1 MSDGQNKIYYDVN
14 IPYRAED
21 KDEKFHHYS
30 KAEAEVRM
38 NGPLISDPMNYDLAI
53 SKFKIDTESLPI
65 YIPDMQQ
72 PQKDEPM
79 DPLAELRRRGELKS
93 KSLVTIYYPT
103 CTRGTRQWRPR
114 ANAAAAWVDVPV
126 GAALDFNANDY
137 RFVEAGGIV
146 NAGNIY
152 ASRWKHVTFCPNE
165 GFFDST
171 YEAYRQ
177 HNKLPISNITVGGN
191 IREYVN
197 NTNQAF
203 FQYDYQSVLDR
214 INVCMERLL
223 QDVYMGNYGC
233 QPYNFV
239 PIDNL
244 MRGIFFKVEDGLIV
258 LYVDQQ
264 ILDAN
269 IMFKFSPD
277 LYKYIGNGFQCRF
290 YNNDLRI
297 VQNETGNNDGSFFID
312 YNPFTWR
319 HLAIDANDVDECT
332 IVSDQTKWPNN
343 RAHTRD
349 IGTYLELGHGQ
360 PKEFLADWD
369 GEECRRWYVTVKQQ
383 YSTLA
388 NWNVCKAILICSSS
402 FPIKPEYYPSLKRN
416 LYLTH
421 YKDNDYVNDMRDV
434 FKSDPYED
442 DTLIF
447 DKSSTK
453 ILDVYYPVSTQGGD
467 IRSCII
473 YSNENIEGGN
483 KIDMIGGMDLEN
495 FDIKVKWVDL
505 YGNVYDLYLAPGC
518 SVNIRMCFTRKKI
531 LKDELVMAFNRICE
545 SLEAISQH
553 YIPQPD
559 DSKTFDLKK
568 EPKRK
573 RNKVDLPG
581 VLENGLIMKP

>member
-30 KAEAEVRM
+30 KAETEVRM
-38 NGPLISDPMNYDLAI
+38 NGPLITDPMNYDLAI

-79 DPLAELRRRGELKS
+79 DPLAELRARGELKS
-93 KSLVTIYYPT
+93 KSLVTIYYPS
-103 CTRGTRQWRPR
+103 CTNGILQRKDRNRVGGW
-114 ANAAAAWVDVPV
+114 ADNGAAAIDY
-126 GAALDFNANDY
+126 GAYDY
-137 RFVEAGGIV
+137 RYVEA
-146 NAGNIY
+146 AGVPNNGYIF

-165 GFFDST
+165 GFFDNSMH
-171 YEAYRQ
+171 AYSQ
-177 HNKLPISNITVGGN
+177 HNKLPTSSMTVGGV
-191 IREYVN
+191 IRDYAN

-239 PIDNL
+239 AIDDL
-244 MRGIFFKVEDGLIV
+244 IRGIFFRVENGLIV
-258 LYVDQQ
+258 LYVSKE
-264 ILDAN
+264 ILEAN

-290 YNNDLRI
+290 YNNDLGI
-297 VQNETGNNDGSFFID
+297 IQNESGNNDGSFFID
-312 YNPFTWR
+312 YNPFIWR
-319 HLAIDANDVDECT
+319 HRNIDGNDIDERT
-332 IVSDQTKWPNN
+332 IVSDLSKWPHDRGLIRN
-343 RAHTRD
+343 
-349 IGTYLELGHGQ
+349 IGSYAKSNIVNTY
-360 PKEFLADWD
+360 EFSYTYNVNDEPA
-369 GEECRRWYVTVKQQ
+369 RIYSYINQQ

-421 YKDNDYVNDMRDV
+421 YKDDDYVNDMRNV
-434 FKSDPYED
+434 FKSDPNED

>member
-30 KAEAEVRM
+30 KAETEVRM

-53 SKFKIDTESLPI
+53 SKFKIDTECLPI

-79 DPLAELRRRGELKS
+79 DPLVELRRCGELKS

-103 CTRGTRQWRPR
+103 CTRGTLQYKPR
-114 ANAAAAWVDVPV
+114 GNLAGWADNGGRAIDYTQY
-126 GAALDFNANDY
+126 DY
-137 RFVEAGGIV
+137 RFVEDPRV
-146 NAGNIY
+146 NNDGAIY

-165 GFFDST
+165 GFFETS
-171 YEAYRQ
+171 YEAYRE
-177 HNKLPISNITVGGN
+177 HNKLPTSSITVGGAIQN
-191 IREYVN
+191 YAV

-223 QDVYMGNYGC
+223 QDVYMGNYNC

-239 PIDNL
+239 AIDDL
-244 MRGIFFKVEDGLIV
+244 IRGIFFKVEDGLIV
-258 LYVDQQ
+258 LYVSKE
-264 ILDAN
+264 ILEAN

-290 YNNDLRI
+290 FNNDLNA
-297 VQNETGNNDGSFFID
+297 VQDESGNNDGSFFID
-312 YNPFTWR
+312 YNPFAWR
-319 HLAIDANDVDECT
+319 HLGKNVVDVFERKIT
-332 IVSDQTKWPNN
+332 SDQQKWPPNRGLIRNIGSYLKTNIVGACNISYKHANN
-343 RAHTRD
+343 DEPARS
-349 IGTYLELGHGQ
+349 Y
-360 PKEFLADWD
+360 
-369 GEECRRWYVTVKQQ
+369 CCVKQQ
-383 YSTLA
+383 YSTLS
-388 NWNVCKAILICSSS
+388 NWNICKAILICSSS

-421 YKDNDYVNDMRDV
+421 YKDDGYVNDMRNV
-434 FKSDPYED
+434 FESDPYED
-442 DTLIF
+442 DTLVF

-473 YSNENIEGGN
+473 YSNENIEAGN
-483 KIDMIGGMDLEN
+483 KIDMVGGMDLEN

>member
-1 MSDGQNKIYYDVN
+1 M
-14 IPYRAED
+14 
-21 KDEKFHHYS
+21 
-30 KAEAEVRM
+30 
-38 NGPLISDPMNYDLAI
+38 
-53 SKFKIDTESLPI
+53 
-65 YIPDMQQ
+65 
-72 PQKDEPM
+72 
-79 DPLAELRRRGELKS
+79 
-93 KSLVTIYYPT
+93 
-103 CTRGTRQWRPR
+103 
-114 ANAAAAWVDVPV
+114 
-126 GAALDFNANDY
+126 
-137 RFVEAGGIV
+137 
-146 NAGNIY
+146 
-152 ASRWKHVTFCPNE
+152 
-165 GFFDST
+165 
-171 YEAYRQ
+171 
-177 HNKLPISNITVGGN
+177 TVGGV
-191 IREYVN
+191 IRDYVN

-239 PIDNL
+239 AIDDL
-244 MRGIFFKVEDGLIV
+244 IRGIFFRVENGLIV
-258 LYVDQQ
+258 LYVSKEFE
-264 ILDAN
+264 AN
-269 IMFKFSPD
+269 IMFKFSP

-290 YNNDLRI
+290 FNNDLNA
-297 VQNETGNNDGSFFID
+297 VQDESGNNDGSFFID
-312 YNPFTWR
+312 YNPFIWR
-319 HLAIDANDVDECT
+319 HLAIDGNDVNERT
-332 IVSDQTKWPNN
+332 IVSDLSKWPHDRGLIRNIGSYAKSN
-343 RAHTRD
+343 IVDTFEFSYTYNANDEPTR
-349 IGTYLELGHGQ
+349 IYS
-360 PKEFLADWD
+360 
-369 GEECRRWYVTVKQQ
+369 YINQQ

-402 FPIKPEYYPSLKRN
+402 FPIKPEYYPTLKRN

-421 YKDNDYVNDMRDV
+421 YKDDDYVHDMREV
-434 FKSDPYED
+434 FKSNPDED

-473 YSNENIEGGN
+473 YSNDNIEGGN

>member
-30 KAEAEVRM
+30 RAETEVRM

-53 SKFKIDTESLPI
+53 SKFKIDTECLPI

-72 PQKDEPM
+72 PQQDEPM
-79 DPLAELRRRGELKS
+79 DPLAELRARGELKS
-93 KSLVTIYYPT
+93 KSMVTIYYPT
-103 CTRGTRQWRPR
+103 CTNGTRQWRPR
-114 ANAAAAWVDVPV
+114 ANQAAAWVDV
-126 GAALDFNANDY
+126 GAGHVIEYDINDY
-137 RFVEAGGIV
+137 RFEEAAGI
-146 NAGNIY
+146 NNNGFIY

-165 GFFDST
+165 GFFDT
-171 YEAYRQ
+171 TFERYRE
-177 HNKLPISNITVGGN
+177 HNKLPTSSITVGGV
-191 IREYVN
+191 IQDYVV

-223 QDVYMGNYGC
+223 QDVYMGDYNC

-239 PIDNL
+239 PTDNL

-264 ILDAN
+264 ILEAN

-290 YNNDLRI
+290 FNNDLNA
-297 VQNETGNNDGSFFID
+297 VQDELGNNDGSFFID
-312 YNPFTWR
+312 YNPFAWR
-319 HLAIDANDVDECT
+319 HLAIAGIDVNERI
-332 IVSDQTKWPNN
+332 IVSDDDKWPTN

-349 IGTYLELGHGQ
+349 IGTYLELGFGNLTRFSQ
-360 PKEFLADWD
+360 TWD
-369 GEECRRWYVTVKQQ
+369 NEVCNRYYYTIKQQ
-383 YSTLA
+383 YSTLS
-388 NWNVCKAILICSSS
+388 NWNICKAILICSSS

-421 YKDNDYVNDMRDV
+421 YKDDNYVNDMRNV
-434 FKSDPYED
+434 FKSNPYED
-442 DTLIF
+442 DTLVF

-473 YSNENIEGGN
+473 YSNDNIEAGN
-483 KIDMIGGMDLEN
+483 KIDMVGGMDLEN

-553 YIPQPD
+553 YIPQVD
-559 DSKTFDLKK
+559 DNKTFELKK

-581 VLENGLIMKP
+581 LLENGLIMKP